1 MKKTAVLLIDAQVN
15 MFVPGTTVYQ
25 GDALLATLREML
37 TRARRAGVPVFY
49 VQHNG
54 QVGDPDETGTAG
66 WQIHPTLTPR
76 AGEMVFQKRTP
87 SAFYGTALDEALQRE
102 GVERLVILGLQ
113 TEFCIDTTVRHA
125 YTLGYEVLLVQDGH
139 STYNGKV
146 LTAPQI
152 IAHHNDILGGFADV
166 VEAGDIE
173 F

>member
-1 MKKTAVLLIDAQVN
+1 MKKTALLLIDAQVN
-15 MFVPGTTVYQ
+15 MFVPSTMVYQ
-25 GDALLATLREML
+25 GDALLETLGSMIR
-37 TRARRAGVPVFY
+37 RARQAGVPVFY

-54 QVGDPDETGTAG
+54 QAGDPDETGTAG
-66 WQIHPTLTPR
+66 WQIHPALTPR
-76 AGEMVFQKRTP
+76 TREMVFQKRTP
-87 SAFYGTALDEALQRE
+87 SSFYGTSLDEVLQRK

-125 YTLGYEVLLVQDGH
+125 YALGYEVLLVQDGH

-152 IAHHNDILGGFADV
+152 IAHHNDILGCFADV

>member
-1 MKKTAVLLIDAQVN
+1 MKKTAVLFIDAQVN

-54 QVGDPDETGTAG
+54 QLGDPDETGTAG
-66 WQIHPTLTPR
+66 WQIHPALTPR

-87 SAFYGTALDEALQRE
+87 SSFYGTSLDEALQRE

-125 YTLGYEVLLVQDGH
+125 YTLGYEVLLVENGH
-139 STYNGKV
+139 STYNSKI

-166 VEAGDIE
+166 VAVGDIE